1 MPTVWI
7 PSLLQSL
14 TGGASQVVVPGS
26 TVQEVIEQ
34 LDARYPG
41 VKARLCE
48 AGQIRPHIAVAVNGE
63 VTPEGL
69 RQPLEEASEVHFL
82 PALSG
87 GREGR

>member
-1 MPTVWI
+1 MPVVWI
-7 PSLLQSL
+7 PSLLRTF
-14 TGGASQVVVPGS
+14 TGGEEKVVVSGA
-26 TVQEVIEQ
+26 TVQEVIEG

-48 AGQIRPHIAVAVNGE
+48 DEQLKPHLAVAVDGE

-69 RQPLEEASEVHFL
+69 RQRVRESSEVHFI

-87 GREGR
+87 GV